1 MLKKKN
7 LVFLGA
13 PGAGKGTAAKALTE
27 LEPLVHISTG
37 DILRAEIKSGTE
49 LGKSAAA
56 VMDKGKLVPDEIV
69 AGMVKSRLKEPDC
82 ENGFI
87 LDGFPRTINQAE
99 LLAEALREI
108 GKKLDSVIYFDI
120 SDDILIKRLTARIS
134 CKQCGRIYNKLF
146 LPPKK
151 ENICDDC
158 GIELFQRADD
168 TIETV
173 KERLKVFY
181 ASTQPL
187 IDYYKSEGLLESI
200 TEVDKDKMVAALFN
214 TLGQE

>member
-120 SDDILIKRLTARIS
+120 SDDILIKRLTARVS

>member
-1 MLKKKN
+1 M
-7 LVFLGA
+7 
-13 PGAGKGTAAKALTE
+13 E
-27 LEPLVHISTG
+27 
-37 DILRAEIKSGTE
+37 
-49 LGKSAAA
+49 
-56 VMDKGKLVPDEIV
+56 KGKLVPDETV

-82 ENGFI
+82 ERGFI
-87 LDGFPRTINQAE
+87 LDGFPRTIKQAE

-108 GKKLDSVIYFDI
+108 GRELDSVIYFDI
-120 SDDILIKRLTARIS
+120 SDDILIKRLTARLS

-151 ENICDDC
+151 ENTCDDC

-181 ASTQPL
+181 TSTQPL
-187 IDYYKSEGLLESI
+187 IDYYKSKGVLESI
-200 TEVDKDKMVAALFN
+200 TEIDKDKMVAALFD